1 MRRVAISDRKRMER
15 EDEERRRREEEA
27 RVAEEARLQREEEE
41 AEEARKRQQEEEQ
54 HAKDSVSAEAEAET
68 AASGANDGESSEM
81 ALDDAEDGNRN
92 DAGSDN
98 GSGSHASDQQQ
109 QEQQQQQQQQQ
120 PSEPVSINV
129 NGREIDIT
137 DTGID
142 PEFLLALPDEL
153 RMEVIEGRRE
163 EMRAEQRALGAGAL
177 DSGAAGGGDAAQLA
191 GAAEGISQE
200 FLDAL
205 PPEIREEVLEQERI
219 QRELLEREQMLRQRQ
234 ASAGPM
240 SGATAHNAAA
250 SSSSAPH
257 MSTLDSAIRERVR
270 IGVSGTSSG
279 PRYSLFGANASE
291 SARAVEP
298 AEQTRIR
305 EKRRKKIASRDIGV
319 QLLSRPELAALTRFI
334 FMPSH
339 ALSSSLIV
347 KTIQYICENGRTR
360 SQFIQLIL
368 SILDNNATTLADV
381 DVVIRKAIAGSS
393 TPDQQ
398 QQQQQQG
405 DSSAQ
410 ASGGGAAGVTTAAT
424 SGASSA
430 AVPKT
435 QQRASA
441 SKGAGEIL
449 QVAGAVGDQPGSTML
464 LGTPA
469 VTQFTSSLVQQQSPD
484 FSFPLSELKAEI
496 PAYVPA
502 QRCLDILH
510 SLASLNP
517 RA

>member
-1 MRRVAISDRKRMER
+1 
-15 EDEERRRREEEA
+15 
-27 RVAEEARLQREEEE
+27 
-41 AEEARKRQQEEEQ
+41 
-54 HAKDSVSAEAEAET
+54 
-68 AASGANDGESSEM
+68 
-81 ALDDAEDGNRN
+81 
-92 DAGSDN
+92 
-98 GSGSHASDQQQ
+98 
-109 QEQQQQQQQQQ
+109 
-120 PSEPVSINV
+120 
-129 NGREIDIT
+129 
-137 DTGID
+137 
-142 PEFLLALPDEL
+142 
-153 RMEVIEGRRE
+153 
-163 EMRAEQRALGAGAL
+163 MRAEQRASGAGAL

-219 QRELLEREQMLRQRQ
+219 QRQLLEREQMLRQRQ

-240 SGATAHNAAA
+240 SGATTHNAAA

-291 SARAVEP
+291 GARAVEP

-398 QQQQQQG
+398 QQG

-410 ASGGGAAGVTTAAT
+410 VSGGGGAGGTTAAA

-517 RA
+517 RASMHFLTESSSLKSLSVSKTRGSSTGDEDSGGFPVVHLLELLEKPLYYGHGNTITEPLM